1 MNFHLFVIILLIG
14 NGCGGKK
21 ISMEYAMEYA
31 SLNIYTY
38 HIISYYIMPY
48 LVMSSPGDGYCTE
61 AFDDWLQD
69 DPTWTHCYMQE
80 QHTNITWFEARDN
93 CTAKGGS
100 LIVIYDE
107 AIMNAVEKNAFP
119 VPTWLGI
126 INNNPKG

>member
-1 MNFHLFVIILLIG
+1 
-14 NGCGGKK
+14 
-21 ISMEYAMEYA
+21 
-31 SLNIYTY
+31 
-38 HIISYYIMPY
+38 MPY
-48 LVMSSPGDGYCTE
+48 LVMSSPGHGYCTE